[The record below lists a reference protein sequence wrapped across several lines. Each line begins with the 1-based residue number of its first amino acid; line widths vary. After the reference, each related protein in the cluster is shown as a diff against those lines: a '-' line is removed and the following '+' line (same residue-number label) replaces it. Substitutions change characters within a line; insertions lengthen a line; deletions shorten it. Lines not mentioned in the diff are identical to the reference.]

1 VHLDSPAAQRREEG
15 QPLDVVH
22 VQLGEQDVDAVQL
35 GRGALAQPQDAR
47 ACIQDEQGA
56 RAYQAARAGIDW
68 GAYQVLQNPGGPL
81 ATCIAGGAQ
90 APQTLTFTATYLTG
104 FYATVECS
112 RVGSETEGTA
122 TVNVYRITSTG
133 CNLATPC
140 TTAQNAPNYVNR
152 QLQLTITRTN

>member
-1 VHLDSPAAQRREEG
+1 VKRAITVYARQAGFALMLALFLIVSLAAIAVY
-15 QPLDVVH
+15 LLTVSTS
-22 VQLGEQDVDAVQL
+22 QLEAG
-35 GRGALAQPQDAR
+35 
-47 ACIQDEQGA
+47 IQDEQGA